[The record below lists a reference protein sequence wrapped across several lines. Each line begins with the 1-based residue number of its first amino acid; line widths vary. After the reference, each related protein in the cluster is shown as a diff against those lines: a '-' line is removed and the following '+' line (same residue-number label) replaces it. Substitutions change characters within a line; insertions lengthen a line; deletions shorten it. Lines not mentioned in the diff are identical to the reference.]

1 MDLFID
7 YFLDGVMEDNE
18 LACYHEKFKVPDHMD
33 ELKFKLHQLFKYTL
47 DGCPYYIGRDL
58 YEAHAKLGISDEIFD
73 RTAAVFSTQ
82 LRRIKT
88 KMKVFREFV
97 QRVGAMRP

>member
-33 ELKFKLHQLFKYTL
+33 ELKFKLH
-47 DGCPYYIGRDL
+47 
-58 YEAHAKLGISDEIFD
+58 
-73 RTAAVFSTQ
+73 
-82 LRRIKT
+82 
-88 KMKVFREFV
+88 
-97 QRVGAMRP
+97 